1 MDCWNRKDEDR
12 SVIMTNSVKLARV
25 SSVHPTSR
33 RQGAARACTQLHRG
47 KLIAFG
53 FLSSFSDL
61 RDNFLVY
68 CAL

>member
-12 SVIMTNSVKLARV
+12 SVIMTNIVKLARV
-25 SSVHPTSR
+25 SSVHPSR

-47 KLIAFG
+47 KLIAFV